1 MSPKPL
7 SQVPKPR
14 GFSSTRPRSA
24 RLIGISRCNVATQP
38 LHLWTRHAVNTTGME
53 RAQRAQGFPMSRNKQ
68 HLTDAIVRRFPAP
81 AKGKQ
86 IFLDDDVVG
95 FGCRVTAAGACSFIL
110 RYITRA
116 GRERTY
122 TIGDATVRKVTTAR

>member
-95 FGCRVTAAGACSFIL
+95 FGCRVTAAGACSTLGALSL
-110 RYITRA
+110 RPPVSPTCA
-116 GRERTY
+116 ST
-122 TIGDATVRKVTTAR
+122 TCATHLLRSW